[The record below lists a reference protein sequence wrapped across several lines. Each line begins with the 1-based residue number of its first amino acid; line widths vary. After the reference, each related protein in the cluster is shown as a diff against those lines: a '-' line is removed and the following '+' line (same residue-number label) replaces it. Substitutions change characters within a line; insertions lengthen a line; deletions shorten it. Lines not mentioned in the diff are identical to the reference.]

1 MLTHQTRLL
10 IVCASPG
17 YNLIAFRA
25 NNAFG
30 LDVLLHVAQLLMV
43 WLSCFAVG
51 PVSCRFLR
59 LKLLCCCKVCQG

>member
-1 MLTHQTRLL
+1 MTHQTWLL

-17 YNLIAFRA
+17 YDLIAFRA

-30 LDVLLHVAQLLMV
+30 LDVPLHVALLLMV
-43 WLSCFAVG
+43 RLSCFAVG

-59 LKLLCCCKVCQG
+59 LKFLCCCKVCQW